1 VIVAGL
7 AASAWLSL
15 APPQLGAEGAGESAS
30 AEGAGESASAEEAGE
45 DASAGESEPAAAA
58 APATEPPAAAEPEP
72 GAVETEPEPEPV
84 EARPEPPLEG
94 PVEGPKPPAKSGPP
108 YYTESDMERLRARY
122 GLPPEPKTEPRK
134 PKWRCLIPDP
144 GCGFGVELLATTA
157 YAYRVRQGDISV
169 DGAYFDWHSARVAY
183 DLWLDFPAYTETVG
197 TYKFTRLT
205 IGPKVAVV
213 ASDNQD
219 LWGNMG
225 VALRYWFGTGKWSP
239 ALEFTSALSF
249 KLVGETDDGTTTRR
263 SPVGITADIGV
274 NIGGWGA
281 IILGGQYDSPL
292 AREEI
297 PEKFRI
303 SAGGQVFVGFRGN
316 ILWGAPAAASVATHI
331 AIQRALP
338 NQP

>member
-1 VIVAGL
+1 VITPLLPLWLIFAPPEAAASPDAADAGAPAPEASIVA
-7 AASAWLSL
+7 
-15 APPQLGAEGAGESAS
+15 
-30 AEGAGESASAEEAGE
+30 
-45 DASAGESEPAAAA
+45 
-58 APATEPPAAAEPEP
+58 
-72 GAVETEPEPEPV
+72 
-84 EARPEPPLEG
+84 
-94 PVEGPKPPAKSGPP
+94 PVEGPDGPP
-108 YYTESDMERLRARY
+108 YYSEDDIDRLRERY
-122 GLPPEPKTEPRK
+122 GVAPDPRVEPRK

-144 GCGFGVELLATTA
+144 SCGFGVEVLATTA
-157 YAYRVRQGDISV
+157 YAYRARQGNIAVSGDF
-169 DGAYFDWHSARVAY
+169 YDWNSARVAY
-183 DLWLDFPAYTETVG
+183 DLWLTFPAHVQTLG
-197 TYKFTRLT
+197 SYKFTRLSL
-205 IGPKVAVV
+205 GPKFAVV

-239 ALEFTSALSF
+239 ALEFSSALSF
-249 KLVGETDDGTTTRR
+249 KLVGENNDLTSTRR
-263 SPVGITADIGV
+263 SPVGITADIGI

-281 IILGGQYDSPL
+281 IIVGGQYDSPL

-316 ILWGAPAAASVATHI
+316 ILWGAPAAVAVGTHI